1 MISVYLLTH
10 SYPVGED
17 KFFDE
22 VRIIGLYSNKKKA
35 KGALLKYRYKA
46 GFKSHID
53 GFYIEK
59 WEVDDNF
66 QWVDGFVTIMI

>member
-1 MISVYLLTH
+1 MKAVYLLEH
-10 SYPVGED
+10 SYPLGED

-46 GFKSHID
+46 GCKSHID
-53 GFYIEK
+53 GFDIEK

-66 QWVDGFVTIMI
+66 QWVDGFITIMT

>member
-1 MISVYLLTH
+1 MKAVYLLEH

-22 VRIIGLYSNKKKA
+22 VRIIGLYSTKRKA
-35 KGALLKYRYKA
+35 KEALLNYQCKV

-53 GFYIEK
+53 GFWIEK
-59 WEVDDNF
+59 WKVDDNF

>member
-53 GFYIEK
+53 GFYLEK
-59 WEVDDNF
+59 WEVDNDF
-66 QWVDGFVTIMI
+66 EWSEGFITVMS